1 MTKAHPLVDVGM
13 PTRGEAPYIGEAI
26 GSVRA
31 QTYADWTLLVSEN
44 GPGGGELQERLSPYF
59 ADGRVR
65 YSATGSD
72 LGAAQNHTRLLQAGD
87 APYVAILHDD
97 DRWDA
102 GFLERRVAFLERHPE
117 CGFVFS
123 GNREIDESSQET
135 GRSEL
140 VLTEGVHE
148 PGELVPLM
156 LGHNLVGIPTV
167 LARRSAYEAVGAEF
181 SEDTIAFDY
190 EMWLRLAL
198 RFPVGYLAVRDAD
211 YRVHRQQVTM
221 TVRRRGEEQIRL
233 FEHIGALLDASP
245 GIVSDRKPL
254 RRRLAGAHLSAALD
268 ALQDEDR
275 SPVRRHLR
283 AALRISPTAALDPR
297 APTALL
303 GLAVGRRGSR
313 AVDRLRFFVLRKG
326 LRVHLRR

>member
-1 MTKAHPLVDVGM
+1 M
-13 PTRGEAPYIGEAI
+13 PTRGKALYIGEAI
-26 GSVRA
+26 SSVRA
-31 QTYADWTLLVSEN
+31 QSYADWTLLISEN
-44 GPGGGELQERLSPYF
+44 GPGGGELEDRLAPYLGDERI
-59 ADGRVR
+59 R

-72 LGAAQNHTRLLQAGD
+72 LGAAQNHTRLLRAGD

-97 DRWDA
+97 DRWDPE
-102 GFLERRVAFLERHPE
+102 FLERRVDFLERHTE

-123 GNREIDESSQET
+123 GNREIDEASQET

-140 VLTEGVHE
+140 VLSEGAHG
-148 PGELVPLM
+148 PRELVPRM

-167 LARRSAYEAVGAEF
+167 VVRRSAYEAVGAEF
-181 SEDTIAFDY
+181 SEETIAFDY

-221 TVRRRGEEQIRL
+221 TVRRRGEEQVRL
-233 FEHIGALLDASP
+233 FEHLGTLLDASP

-275 SPVRRHLR
+275 SPVRRHL
-283 AALRISPTAALDPR
+283 AQALRISPAAAIDPR
-297 APTALL
+297 APAALV
-303 GLAVGRRGSR
+303 GLALGRRGSR
-313 AVDRLRFFVLRKG
+313 ALDRARYLVLRKG

>member
-1 MTKAHPLVDVGM
+1 M

-31 QTYADWTLLVSEN
+31 QTYPDWTLLVSEN
-44 GPGGGELQERLSPYF
+44 GPGGGELQHRLRPYL
-59 ADGRVR
+59 ADERVR
-65 YSATGSD
+65 YSATGGD
-72 LGAAQNHTRLLQAGD
+72 LGAAQNHTRLLRAGD

-97 DRWDA
+97 DRWDP

-123 GNREIDESSQET
+123 GNREIDETSRESA
-135 GRSEL
+135 RSEL
-140 VLTEGVHE
+140 VLTEGVHQ
-148 PGELVPLM
+148 PAELVPLM
-156 LGHNLVGIPTV
+156 LRRNLVGIPTV
-167 LARRSAYEAVGAEF
+167 LVRRSAYEAVGAEF

-211 YRVHRQQVTM
+211 YRVHGQQVTM

-233 FEHIGALLDASP
+233 FEHLGALLDLTP
-245 GIVSDRKPL
+245 GIVADRRPL

-268 ALQDEDR
+268 ALQDPDR
-275 SPVRRHLR
+275 RPVRRHL
-283 AALRISPTAALDPR
+283 ADALRISPAAAVDPR
-297 APTALL
+297 MPTALL
-303 GLAVGRRGSR
+303 GLVLGRRGSR

>member
-1 MTKAHPLVDVGM
+1 M

-26 GSVRA
+26 NSVRA
-31 QTYADWTLLVSEN
+31 QTYPDWTLIVSEN
-44 GPGGGELQERLSPYF
+44 GPGGGELKERLAPYL
-59 ADGRVR
+59 ADERVR

-72 LGAAQNHTRLLQAGD
+72 LGAAQNHTRLLRAGD
-87 APYVAILHDD
+87 APYIAILHDD
-97 DRWDA
+97 DRWDP
-102 GFLERRVAFLERHPE
+102 GFLERRVDFLERHPE

-123 GNREIDESSQET
+123 GNREIDEASQESA
-135 GRSEL
+135 RSEL
-140 VLTEGVHE
+140 VLTEGIHQPAE
-148 PGELVPLM
+148 FVPLM
-156 LGHNLVGIPTV
+156 LRHNLVGIPTV
-167 LARRSAYEAVGAEF
+167 LVRRSAYEAVGAEF

-221 TVRRRGEEQIRL
+221 TVRRRGEEQVRL
-233 FEHIGALLDASP
+233 FEHVGALLDASP

-268 ALQDEDR
+268 ALQDENR
-275 SPVRRHLR
+275 RPVHRHLR
-283 AALRISPTAALDPR
+283 TALRISPAAALDPR

>member
-1 MTKAHPLVDVGM
+1 M

-26 GSVRA
+26 SSVRA
-31 QTYADWTLLVSEN
+31 QTYADWQLLVSEN
-44 GPGGGELQERLSPYF
+44 GPDGSELHERLAPYL
-59 ADGRVR
+59 ADERVR
-65 YSATGSD
+65 YSATGGD
-72 LGAAQNHTRLLQAGD
+72 LGAAQNHTRLLRAGD

-97 DRWDA
+97 DRWDP

-123 GNREIDESSQET
+123 GNREIDETSQET
-135 GRSEL
+135 ARSEL
-140 VLTEGVHE
+140 VLTEGVHV
-148 PGELVPLM
+148 PAELVPLM
-156 LGHNLVGIPTV
+156 LRRNLVGIPTV
-167 LARRSAYEAVGAEF
+167 LARRSAYQAVGAEF

-211 YRVHRQQVTM
+211 YRVHGQQVTM

-233 FEHIGALLDASP
+233 FEHLGTLLDGTP
-245 GIVSDRKPL
+245 GIVADRRPL

-268 ALQDEDR
+268 ALQDPDR
-275 SPVRRHLR
+275 RPVRRHL
-283 AALRISPTAALDPR
+283 ADALRISPTAAVDPR
-297 APTALL
+297 MPTALL
-303 GLAVGRRGSR
+303 GLVLGRRGSR